1 MNEIIEQIAEKLEGK
16 QLKNIEMFE
25 YVDSNLDDWN
35 IDILD
40 FYLDDVMAFVYPLVK
55 KRNALNKNMDDD
67 GIIFKVDEEQ
77 QEIQQLNTV
86 VKHYDM
92 LYIQACSIN
101 EIENS
106 DEEDNEL
113 PSTPVGSWK
122 NVLSRLDLIYN
133 R

>member
-122 NVLSRLDLIYN
+122 NVLSRLDLFYN